1 MKRIPMGKWQCPSCC
16 LKNDPLKSISQ
27 LDTISKRARTK
38 IVTGKSKTGI
48 QSDMA
53 KVSRIFGSSIIARK
67 RSSSKGKSV
76 KLIEQKPVSP
86 QIDISCNTKPS
97 HPSPG
102 LLEGSAACVHDDNE
116 KKPDISP
123 TDSPVD
129 RKSISPARET
139 SSHSKVTN
147 TEATEE
153 APEEAPEVKPD
164 LSSKNVS
171 PGRTLVLAIS
181 AATEEHRKRKP
192 KSNNEDS
199 QKKHRTDKGKSILSS
214 KKRKSKAD
222 TASPVTSKSLQKR
235 KSINH
240 EVSTALSKEDLGTKS
255 SDAQRKDEVSFCFL
269 LV

>member
-97 HPSPG
+97 HPSLG
-102 LLEGSAACVHDDNE
+102 LLEGSSACVNDDNE
-116 KKPDISP
+116 KKPD
-123 TDSPVD
+123 TESPVD
-129 RKSISPARET
+129 RKSMSPARET

-147 TEATEE
+147 TEAT
-153 APEEAPEVKPD
+153 EEAPEVKPD

-199 QKKHRTDKGKSILSS
+199 QKKHRTDKGKAILSSS
-214 KKRKSKAD
+214 KKRKSKAN
-222 TASPVTSKSLQKR
+222 TASPVTNKSLQKR

-269 LV
+269 FV